1 MASPK
6 IPFFL
11 YLAMVAVL
19 TWSNFAK
26 ESSPLTYFRDGS
38 SDLWV
43 ESLAMIKTA
52 RCQAVT
58 WVDGNSAI
66 FSILLLL

>member
-11 YLAMVAVL
+11 YLAMVDVL

-38 SDLWV
+38 SSFWV
-43 ESLAMIKTA
+43 ASLDMIKSA
-52 RCQAVT
+52 SYPAVT
-58 WVDGNSAI
+58 WVAGNSAI